1 MGISVEGQKCP
12 VCGAYLFDND
22 DLVFCPECG
31 APHHRDCYEAIGHC
45 AYKDKHGTSE
55 GYMPPV
61 KAEPKVEAEGPNQ
74 QQITKRCRFCGE
86 ELSLNEE
93 VCHRCGRPQSA
104 QQFGANVFVDPMGG
118 VLPNEDIDGVVA
130 EDLRRYVAV
139 NTPRYLPRFKA
150 MNQGKK
156 RSWNWAAF
164 LIPNV
169 WFFYRKMYLPG
180 VLFSLLLITVTLF
193 LLPLSAVVSTF
204 PQEALSSTVRLAQ
217 YLAQNIEKIG
227 ALPLILAALSGVL
240 ELVVRI
246 VAGLTGDKLYK
257 KSAVQNIKK
266 IKESDTEDVPVEL
279 ALARKGGVNPLMG
292 IVGLLAVDFV
302 LEWIAAFYTLL

>member
-1 MGISVEGQKCP
+1 MNECERDSGFANEKKICSN
-12 VCGAYLFDND
+12 CGAIVGKDDTYCKKCYYEFSNDKIDDTTVIEGIDNSTVREFVSKNYD
-22 DLVFCPECG
+22 YYREKFIRSG
-31 APHHRDCYEAIGHC
+31 
-45 AYKDKHGTSE
+45 DK
-55 GYMPPV
+55 
-61 KAEPKVEAEGPNQ
+61 KFF
-74 QQITKRCRFCGE
+74 I
-86 ELSLNEE
+86 
-93 VCHRCGRPQSA
+93 
-104 QQFGANVFVDPMGG
+104 QFN
-118 VLPNEDIDGVVA
+118 LC
-130 EDLRRYVAV
+130 
-139 NTPRYLPRFKA
+139 
-150 MNQGKK
+150 
-156 RSWNWAAF
+156 AF
-164 LIPNV
+164 LFGV
-169 WFFYRKMYLPG
+169 HWFFYRKMYLPG

-204 PQEALSSTVRLAQ
+204 PQEALASTVRLAQ

-292 IVGLLAVDFV
+292 VVGLLAVDFV
-302 LEWIAAFYTLL
+302 LELIAAFYTLL